1 MKMFYLIPQS
11 DITEIFQNKNIG
23 EADNF
28 QKKNI
33 LENNVL
39 SPIVKNELFNRIN
52 IMNKNIDE
60 KSNTTPI
67 NVNMKNNEIKQS
79 MDSLEKKKMK
89 SMNHFKVRIH

>member
-11 DITEIFQNKNIG
+11 DITEIFQNKNTG

-39 SPIVKNELFNRIN
+39 SPNVKMNYLIV
-52 IMNKNIDE
+52 
-60 KSNTTPI
+60 
-67 NVNMKNNEIKQS
+67 
-79 MDSLEKKKMK
+79 
-89 SMNHFKVRIH
+89 

>member
-23 EADNF
+23 EADNL

-39 SPIVKNELFNRIN
+39 SPIIKNELFNRIN
-52 IMNKNIDE
+52 IMNKNNEE
-60 KSNTTPI
+60 KTNTTPI

-79 MDSLEKKKMK
+79 TDSLEKKKMK
-89 SMNHFKVRIH
+89 TTKHFKVWFH

>member
-52 IMNKNIDE
+52 IMNKNIEE
-60 KSNTTPI
+60 KSNTASI

-79 MDSLEKKKMK
+79 MESLEKKKK
-89 SMNHFKVRIH
+89 R